1 MGKRMTGDEKDRND
15 QGFTNAVMDFVD
27 MAESHQLTPTR
38 PNPWNGEG
46 EAEAEA
52 EDSLTTTQAE
62 RAALLRED
70 ADRRERQSVPVL
82 LESDQGTIEAPTATA
97 TVRPMMGSCTS
108 VYHKATCQVT
118 DPHSHLRNNHPAR
131 YPNKDRGYGASG
143 VC

>member
-52 EDSLTTTQAE
+52 ED
-62 RAALLRED
+62 AARS
-70 ADRRERQSVPVL
+70 ERQSVPVL